1 MWLKLL
7 HSCTWTCYEGC
18 QATPRGRSVLCRQQV
33 KVTYRQSRTGS
44 KIIPIRWSIIIVIFF
59 FFLYLCLSLSA
70 FVKYYKNISLP
81 ISLSLIIIVIKVIWT
96 EYIYRV
102 HSFSHSLFFS
112 LCNFLTS
119 TLSSPFVFV
128 PLFLFLSLSAK
139 ELLNYRFFGDK
150 FSWILKHFQNWKK
163 G

>member
-59 FFLYLCLSLSA
+59 FFLYLCLPLSA
-70 FVKYYKNISLP
+70 IVKYYKNISP
-81 ISLSLIIIVIKVIWT
+81 PLSVFNNYCKVIWT
-96 EYIYRV
+96 QYMYIL
-102 HSFSHSLFFS
+102 SLILFFS
-112 LCNFLTS
+112 PSVIFSLLPFLLH
-119 TLSSPFVFV
+119 LS
-128 PLFLFLSLSAK
+128 LFLS
-139 ELLNYRFFGDK
+139 FFFFHSLQK
-150 FSWILKHFQNWKK
+150 NCWIIDFLETNFHEF
-163 G
+163 

>member
-33 KVTYRQSRTGS
+33 KVTCRQSRTGS

-70 FVKYYKNISLP
+70 IVKYYNILNYKH
-81 ISLSLIIIVIKVIWT
+81 LSPYLSVFNNYCKVIWT
-96 EYIYRV
+96 QYMYMYIL
-102 HSFSHSLFFS
+102 SLILFFS
-112 LCNFLTS
+112 PSVIFSLLPFLLH
-119 TLSSPFVFV
+119 LS
-128 PLFLFLSLSAK
+128 LFLS
-139 ELLNYRFFGDK
+139 FFFFHSLQK
-150 FSWILKHFQNWKK
+150 NCWIIDFLETNFHEF
-163 G
+163 